1 MILQN
6 LAPNG
11 VDHPKGSCYLFGFPA
26 AGFPGTTPPVSGLT
40 PTFHRR
46 GSRSFAGFAPVPKVS
61 EFPMA
66 LHYPRKVSRIKK
78 VRKMGFRA
86 RMSTKAGRK
95 IINRRRALGRKRL
108 TTI

>member
-1 MILQN
+1 
-6 LAPNG
+6 
-11 VDHPKGSCYLFGFPA
+11 
-26 AGFPGTTPPVSGLT
+26 
-40 PTFHRR
+40 
-46 GSRSFAGFAPVPKVS
+46 
-61 EFPMA
+61 MA
-66 LHYPRKVSRIKK
+66 MHYPRKVSRIKK